1 MNEDLL
7 ASGDMGCAV
16 QHLIC
21 GDPIEYEDNSSLF
34 VYCIG
39 HTYQKLFRKVDQF
52 RLPLI
57 LRKRGDAVTNS
68 EPYGAWAIQAHVA
81 NDAIAGSQGR
91 LLLKRIGA
99 AAHADVGT

>member
-1 MNEDLL
+1 MNENLL

-16 QHLIC
+16 QHLIG
-21 GDPIEYEDNSSLF
+21 GDPIQDEDDSSLF

-39 HTYQKLFRKVDQF
+39 HAYQKLFRKVDQF
-52 RLPLI
+52 RLSLI
-57 LRKRGDAVTNS
+57 LRKTRNAVTHS
-68 EPYGAWAIQAHVA
+68 ELCGAWAIQPHLA